1 MHYQGPG
8 ESFDYRSSSSSE
20 TMTMEVDA
28 SASHLEKPFLLKRND
43 SAHFDGLVVVSVTKR
58 ERWMWCHAVYS
69 ISLYDNK
76 TSTKLHYAAPSLSL
90 FEIS

>member
-1 MHYQGPG
+1 MHYPGPG

-43 SAHFDGLVVVSVTKR
+43 SAHFDGLVVVSVTKKR
-58 ERWMWCHAVYS
+58 EMDVVSCS
-69 ISLYDNK
+69 IFD
-76 TSTKLHYAAPSLSL
+76 
-90 FEIS
+90 FFV